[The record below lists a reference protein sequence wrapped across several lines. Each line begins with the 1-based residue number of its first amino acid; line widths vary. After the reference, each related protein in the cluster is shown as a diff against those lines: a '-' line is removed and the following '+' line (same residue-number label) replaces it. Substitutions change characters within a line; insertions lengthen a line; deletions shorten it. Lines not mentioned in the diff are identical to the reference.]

1 MAPWIEHPFHCTG
14 QVKSLPVVQHMKPPT
29 YLENWGGNGGDG
41 QARSLES
48 LMDYMRKLFQESS
61 EISLCSFGAEWGV
74 SAVSLFVCFV
84 IRLISM
90 RLTFTLSSHYEK

>member
-1 MAPWIEHPFHCTG
+1 MAPWIEHPFHCTE
-14 QVKSLPVVQHMKPPT
+14 QVKSLPVVQDMKPPT
-29 YLENWGGNGGDG
+29 YLENWGGIGGDG

-74 SAVSLFVCFV
+74 SLLLVF
-84 IRLISM
+84 
-90 RLTFTLSSHYEK
+90 LSVLLSG